1 MKRFETVTD
10 TPAAPERRNLPMT
23 GLDSRANPPYHKGA
37 NLDNFSSQRLA
48 VSIDEA
54 AHLLSIS
61 RPVAYDLTKRSD
73 FPSFRIGKRV
83 LVNVRALQD
92 WLDEQ
97 VATAQGGYDV

>member
-1 MKRFETVTD
+1 
-10 TPAAPERRNLPMT
+10 MT
-23 GLDSRANPPYHKGA
+23 GLDSHANLPYHKGA
-37 NLDNFSSQRLA
+37 NLDNFPSQRLA

-61 RPVAYDLTKRSD
+61 RPVVYDLTKRSD

-97 VATAQGGYDV
+97 VAAAQGGYDV

>member
-1 MKRFETVTD
+1 MNRFVTLTDATVT
-10 TPAAPERRNLPMT
+10 PERRNLLMT
-23 GLDSRANPPYHKGA
+23 GLDSRANPPYNKGA
-37 NLDNFSSQRLA
+37 NLDNFPPQRLA

-97 VATAQGGYDV
+97 VASAQGGYDV

>member
-1 MKRFETVTD
+1 
-10 TPAAPERRNLPMT
+10 MT
-23 GLDSRANPPYHKGA
+23 GLDSHADSPYNKGA

-61 RPVAYDLTKRSD
+61 RPVAYELAKRRD

-83 LVNVRALQD
+83 LVNVRALQG
-92 WLDEQ
+92 WIDEQ
-97 VATAQGGYDV
+97 VTAAQGGYDV

>member
-1 MKRFETVTD
+1 M
-10 TPAAPERRNLPMT
+10 PN
-23 GLDSRANPPYHKGA
+23 LDSRAGSLYNKDA

-61 RPVAYDLTKRSD
+61 RPVAYDLTKRRD

-83 LVNVRALQD
+83 LVNVRALQC

-97 VATAQGGYDV
+97 VAAAQGGYDV